1 METISSRNGFMYYGE
16 REGWL
21 VAYGQHASNDDTV
34 AESNFR
40 TMAHALGIDNVGDPY
55 GGPNGQNADDTAAVE
70 SYGGAFGRG
79 QYLLVKPG
87 SRAESEALE
96 MLDRIADY
104 PLLDEDDHSELEY
117 ANAHTVTAGEIH
129 YRYRHTEWA
138 DDDAT
143 NWIASAYLSLHD
155 HGTDAHTDWDDTRWG
170 KMSQQDRNTL
180 AAAIR
185 DWRKH
190 RHAA

>member
-1 METISSRNGFMYYGE
+1 MESIGSRNGFSYYGE
-16 REGWL
+16 RAGWL
-21 VAYGQHASNDDTV
+21 IAYGQHASADDNV

-40 TMAHALGIDNVGDPY
+40 VMARALGIDNVGDPY
-55 GGPNGQNADDTAAVE
+55 DGSNGENADNTAAVE

-87 SRAESEALE
+87 SEAEMQARE
-96 MLDRIADY
+96 MLARIADY
-104 PLLDEDDHSELEY
+104 PLLDEEDHSELEY
-117 ANAHTVTAGEIH
+117 ASAHTVTAGEIH

-143 NWIASAYLSLHD
+143 NWIASAYLSLHNY
-155 HGTDAHTDWDDTRWG
+155 GSDARTDWEATPWG
-170 KMSQQDRNTL
+170 KQSQQDRDTL